1 MTRYELVTH
10 SRINRCQAWHMVS
23 ARDNHVIALQ
33 SYSTIVVSYNFM
45 TGKFK
50 RHWDSSSVTTFQ
62 HIRKWCEAL
71 HIRVLDAEHY
81 HRLMVE
87 SLD

>member
-1 MTRYELVTH
+1 MNKYELVTH
-10 SRINRCQAWHMVS
+10 SRVNHCKAWHLIS
-23 ARDNHVIALQ
+23 ARDNHIVALQ
-33 SYSTIVVSYNFM
+33 SYSTIVVSYNFK

-50 RHWDSSSVTTFQ
+50 RHWDSSSVTTMQ